1 MKDRRT
7 LGGGWLGGD
16 SLGSP
21 SASARRAAKA
31 ARARSRDKGQNRE
44 AEVDQRKVFAR
55 RAVVFGGIQVAAAAA
70 LSARMYQ
77 LQVVEAKDYAVQ
89 ADDNRINTRLLIPP
103 RGRLLDRNG
112 RVMAGNRED
121 YRVYVIAE
129 RTPNLDLTVGRLAQL
144 LGIPDDEKT
153 KIVREIRKRRRWVPF
168 PVVVDLTWEQLAR
181 IEANTPDLPG
191 VFIEKG
197 LTRHYPASNSTAHVV
212 GYVAPPTED
221 DQATDGDPL
230 LSLPEFRLGKGGVER
245 ILDKAL
251 RGQSGYAQ
259 VEINAA
265 GKVQRELAR
274 REGTPGPDVTMSV
287 DLELQRYATGLLAQ
301 HESGA
306 AVLLDVHTGE
316 VLVLASHPAFDPN
329 AFVGGIGGEIW
340 RQLNNNPT
348 APLNNKCIQGQYSP
362 GSTFKMMTA
371 IAALDSGAITE
382 RTAFSCG
389 GALSLGGAVL
399 HCWKRGGHGGLSV
412 RDAIKQSCDVFF
424 YNAALKAGIDKFH
437 EIASRFGIGQLTGID
452 LPHEKP
458 GLMPSTAWKRDN
470 FRNDTKFH
478 AGELAISGI
487 GQGYV
492 LTTPLQLAVMT
503 ARICNGGK
511 AVIPRLIKGPAG
523 VIASSINPRHKQ
535 EPRSIGIAQRWLDL
549 MASAMSGVVNEPGGT
564 AQRVRIEDP
573 GLPIAGKT
581 GTAQVRR
588 ITAAERAKGVIK
600 NEDLPWDKRDH
611 ALFVCFGP
619 VPAPRYA
626 CAVVIEHGGGGG
638 AVAAPIAREII
649 LEAMRKYIPLSER
662 KLPEPVRRSRA
673 ERGRE

>member
-1 MKDRRT
+1 MKDKRT
-7 LGGGWLGGD
+7 LGGGWLAGD
-16 SLGSP
+16 SLGSRP
-21 SASARRAAKA
+21 SSSARRAAKA
-31 ARARSRDKGQNRE
+31 ARNRDKGQNRE
-44 AEVDQRKVFAR
+44 AELDQRKVFAR

-70 LSARMYQ
+70 LGARMYQ

-89 ADDNRINTRLLIPP
+89 AEDNRVNTRLLIPP

-129 RTPNLDLTVGRLAQL
+129 RTPKLDLTVGRLAQL
-144 LGIPDDEKT
+144 LGIPDDEKAR
-153 KIVREIRKRRRWVPF
+153 IVREIRKRRRWVPF
-168 PVVVDLTWEQLAR
+168 PVAVDLTWEQLAR
-181 IEANTPDLPG
+181 VEANTPDLPG

-197 LTRHYPASNSTAHVV
+197 LTRHYPASTGTAHVV

-230 LSLPEFRLGKGGVER
+230 LSLPEFRLGKNGIER
-245 ILDKAL
+245 ILDKAV

-274 REGTPGPDVTMSV
+274 REGTPGPDVTLSI
-287 DLELQRYATGLLAQ
+287 DLEIQRYAMGLLAQ

-306 AVLLDVHTGE
+306 AVMLDVHNGE
-316 VLVLASHPAFDPN
+316 VLVLASHPGFDPN
-329 AFVGGIGGEIW
+329 AFVSGVGGELW

-348 APLNNKCIQGQYSP
+348 TPLINKCVSGQYSP

-382 RTAFSCG
+382 RTSFSCG

-399 HCWKRGGHGGLSV
+399 HCWKRGGHGHLSV

-424 YNAALKAGIDKFH
+424 YNAALKTGIDKFH
-437 EIASRFGIGQLTGID
+437 ESASRFGIGQLTGID

-458 GLMPSTAWKRDN
+458 GLMPSSAWKRDN

-503 ARICNGGK
+503 ARICNGGR
-511 AVIPRLIKGPAG
+511 AIIPRLVKGPAG
-523 VIASSINPRHKQ
+523 VVAAALNRKQ
-535 EPRSIGIAQRWLDL
+535 AQPPRSIGVARRWLDL

-573 GLPIAGKT
+573 GLPIGGKT

-588 ITAAERAKGVIK
+588 ITAAERAKGVIR
-600 NEDLPWDKRDH
+600 NEDLPWDRRDH

-626 CAVVIEHGGGGG
+626 CAVVIEHGGGGSV
-638 AVAAPIAREII
+638 VAAPIAREII